1 MTFCGLAKVFV
12 TAAVLVVY
20 MQIGE
25 LFPTALRSLSYGTTT
40 VVGLS
45 ATVFVP
51 ALVSVVRRTSSSAPL
66 STGTQRGFVASVMI
80 YCCRIGASSAGILF
94 VICRDHDI
102 M

>member
-1 MTFCGLAKVFV
+1 MAFCGLAKVFV

-40 VVGLS
+40 VAGLS

-51 ALVSVVRRTSSSAPL
+51 ALVSVVRRPGSCRGTSFRN
-66 STGTQRGFVASVMI
+66 TK
-80 YCCRIGASSAGILF
+80 GICG
-94 VICRDHDI
+94 V
-102 M
+102 